1 MKEDW
6 TDRIRQELEG
16 FEMTPPEGLWED
28 ICKQMDMPIEP
39 ASASH
44 KRWYWAVAA
53 AILALAGFFTAYHY
67 GDHSEATVLTA
78 KSEIKAIESKENT
91 EIESKTEPKT
101 EPKAEAPQKA
111 KSSVK
116 ATPSAKLMAFS
127 TQKDEEAKAEITIEP
142 EEPTETEVLAE
153 SGVQSEPEIQS
164 DSVASVEEEKPQ
176 TSKPTKKAIDFPEL
190 MPEPQVRT
198 NNPHEWAVGVN
209 ASGGVLTGKTAH
221 EDRIATNIDIEEQ
234 TEEKSKA
241 RNAMT
246 DFYPHGDSDW
256 DHQIPIR
263 LGLSVQYQLNDHLA
277 LTSGISYTYLYSEW
291 GKAFHKNGGY
301 EQMLHYIGVPLGVVW
316 KLWSSKHLH
325 FYLSGTVLL
334 EKCISFKFRWQGSQ
348 TVNSVRPW
356 QFSIRTAV
364 GAEYA
369 FTPQFGIYFEP
380 SLGYYFNDGS
390 SLRHYYKERPFA
402 PSLDFGLRLHLK

>member
-6 TDRIRQELEG
+6 TDRIRQELEK

-28 ICKQMDMPIEP
+28 ICKQMDMPAEP
-39 ASASH
+39 VSASH

-53 AILALAGFFTAYHY
+53 AVLALVGFFAVYLY
-67 GDHSEATVLTA
+67 EDHSEPSVLTA
-78 KSEIKAIESKENT
+78 KSEIKPIESKENT

-101 EPKAEAPQKA
+101 
-111 KSSVK
+111 
-116 ATPSAKLMAFS
+116 
-127 TQKDEEAKAEITIEP
+127 
-142 EEPTETEVLAE
+142 EPTETEVLAE

-221 EDRIATNIDIEEQ
+221 EDRTAANIDIEEQ

-241 RNAMT
+241 RNAIT
-246 DFYPHGDSDW
+246 EFYPHGDSDW
-256 DHQIPIR
+256 DHHIPIR
-263 LGLSVQYQLNDHLA
+263 LGLSVQYQLNNHLA
-277 LTSGISYTYLYSEW
+277 LISGISYTYLYSEW
-291 GKAFHKNGGY
+291 GKAFLKGGGY
-301 EQMLHYIGVPLGVVW
+301 EQMLHYIGVPLGVAW
-316 KLWSSKHLH
+316 NLWSSKHFH

-334 EKCISFKFRWQGSQ
+334 EKCISFKYRWQESQ

-356 QFSIRTAV
+356 QFSVRAAF

>member
-53 AILALAGFFTAYHY
+53 AILALAGFFAAYHY

-91 EIESKTEPKT
+91 EIEPKT
-101 EPKAEAPQKA
+101 KPKVEAPQKA
-111 KSSVK
+111 KSSIK
-116 ATPSAKLMAFS
+116 ATPSATLMAFS
-127 TQKDEEAKAEITIEP
+127 TQEDEEAKAEITIEP

-190 MPEPQVRT
+190 MPEPQVRA

-234 TEEKSKA
+234 KDEKSKA
-241 RNAMT
+241 RNAIN

-256 DHQIPIR
+256 NHHIPIR

-334 EKCISFKFRWQGSQ
+334 EKCISFKYRWQGSQ

>member
-28 ICKQMDMPIEP
+28 ICKQMDMPAEP
-39 ASASH
+39 VSASH

-53 AILALAGFFTAYHY
+53 AVLALAGFFAAYHY

-91 EIESKTEPKT
+91 EIEPKT
-101 EPKAEAPQKA
+101 KPKVEAPQKA

-116 ATPSAKLMAFS
+116 ATPSATLMAFS
-127 TQKDEEAKAEITIEP
+127 TQEEVVQADIPAEP
-142 EEPTETEVLAE
+142 EVITETEVLAE

-221 EDRIATNIDIEEQ
+221 EDRTATNIDIEEQ
-234 TEEKSKA
+234 KDEKSKA
-241 RNAMT
+241 RNAIN

-256 DHQIPIR
+256 NHHIPIR

-291 GKAFHKNGGY
+291 GKAFLKGGGY
-301 EQMLHYIGVPLGVVW
+301 EQMLHYIGVPLGVAW
-316 KLWSSKHLH
+316 KLWSSKHFH

-334 EKCISFKFRWQGSQ
+334 EKCISFKYRWQESQ

-356 QFSIRTAV
+356 QFSVRAAF

>member
-53 AILALAGFFTAYHY
+53 AILALAGFFAAYHY

-91 EIESKTEPKT
+91 EIEPKT
-101 EPKAEAPQKA
+101 KPKVEAPQKA
-111 KSSVK
+111 KSSIK
-116 ATPSAKLMAFS
+116 ATPSATLMAFS
-127 TQKDEEAKAEITIEP
+127 TQEEVVQADIPAEP
-142 EEPTETEVLAE
+142 EVTIETEVLAE

-164 DSVASVEEEKPQ
+164 DSVASVAEEKPQ

-190 MPEPQVRT
+190 MPEPQVRA

-221 EDRIATNIDIEEQ
+221 EDRTATNIDIEEQ
-234 TEEKSKA
+234 KDEKSKA
-241 RNAMT
+241 RNAIN

-256 DHQIPIR
+256 NHHIPIR

-291 GKAFHKNGGY
+291 GKAFLKGGGY
-301 EQMLHYIGVPLGVVW
+301 EQMLHYIGVPLGVAW
-316 KLWSSKHLH
+316 KLWSSKHFH

-334 EKCISFKFRWQGSQ
+334 EKCISFKYRWQESQ

-356 QFSIRTAV
+356 QFSVRAAF

>member
-53 AILALAGFFTAYHY
+53 AILALAGFFAAYHY

-91 EIESKTEPKT
+91 EIEPKT
-101 EPKAEAPQKA
+101 KPKVEAPQKA
-111 KSSVK
+111 KSSIK
-116 ATPSAKLMAFS
+116 ATPSATLMAFS
-127 TQKDEEAKAEITIEP
+127 TQEEVVQADIPAEP
-142 EEPTETEVLAE
+142 EVITETKVLAE
-153 SGVQSEPEIQS
+153 SGIATEPEDATESEVQA
-164 DSVASVEEEKPQ
+164 DSVASVKN
-176 TSKPTKKAIDFPEL
+176 SKPTKKVIDHPVL
-190 MPEPQVRT
+190 TPEPQVR
-198 NNPHEWAVGVN
+198 NKIPHEWAVGVN
-209 ASGGVLTGKTAH
+209 ASGGLLSGNTPH
-221 EDRIATNIDIEEQ
+221 ELRAAAPPPEIEDQ
-234 TEEKSKA
+234 TDEKSLA
-241 RNAMT
+241 RRSSEMT

-334 EKCISFKFRWQGSQ
+334 EKCISFKYRWQESQ

-356 QFSIRTAV
+356 QFSVRAAF

>member
-53 AILALAGFFTAYHY
+53 AILALAGFFAAYHY

-91 EIESKTEPKT
+91 EIEPKK

-111 KSSVK
+111 ESSIK
-116 ATPSAKLMAFS
+116 AMPSTKLMAFKA
-127 TQKDEEAKAEITIEP
+127 QDEEAKDDVPVEP
-142 EEPTETEVLAE
+142 EVTIETEVLAE

-190 MPEPQVRT
+190 MPEPQVRA

-221 EDRIATNIDIEEQ
+221 EDRTATNIDIEEQ
-234 TEEKSKA
+234 KDEKSKA
-241 RNAMT
+241 RNAIN

-256 DHQIPIR
+256 NHHIPIR

-291 GKAFHKNGGY
+291 GKAFLKGGGY

-316 KLWSSKHLH
+316 KLWSSKHFH

-334 EKCISFKFRWQGSQ
+334 EKCISFKYRWQESQ

-356 QFSIRTAV
+356 QFSVRAAF

-390 SLRHYYKERPFA
+390 SLRHYYKERSFA

>member
-53 AILALAGFFTAYHY
+53 AILALAGFFAAYHY

-78 KSEIKAIESKENT
+78 KSEIKAIESKEKT
-91 EIESKTEPKT
+91 EIEPKK

-111 KSSVK
+111 ESSIK
-116 ATPSAKLMAFS
+116 AMPSTKLMAFKA
-127 TQKDEEAKAEITIEP
+127 QDEEAKDDVPVEP
-142 EEPTETEVLAE
+142 EVTIETEVLAE

-176 TSKPTKKAIDFPEL
+176 TSKPKKKAIDFPEL
-190 MPEPQVRT
+190 MPEPQVRA

-221 EDRIATNIDIEEQ
+221 EDRTATNIDIEEQ
-234 TEEKSKA
+234 KDEKSKA
-241 RNAMT
+241 RNAIN

-256 DHQIPIR
+256 NHHIPIR

-291 GKAFHKNGGY
+291 GKAFLKGGGY
-301 EQMLHYIGVPLGVVW
+301 EQMLHYIGVPLGVAW
-316 KLWSSKHLH
+316 KLWSSKHFH

-334 EKCISFKFRWQGSQ
+334 EKCISFKYRWQESQ

-356 QFSIRTAV
+356 QFSVRAAF

>member
-6 TDRIRQELEG
+6 TDRIRQELER

-28 ICKQMDMPIEP
+28 ICKQMDMPAEP
-39 ASASH
+39 VSASH

-53 AILALAGFFTAYHY
+53 AVLALVGFFAVYLY
-67 GDHSEATVLTA
+67 EDHSEPSVLIA
-78 KSEIKAIESKENT
+78 
-91 EIESKTEPKT
+91 TEPKT

-153 SGVQSEPEIQS
+153 SGAQSEPEIQS

-241 RNAMT
+241 RNAIT
-246 DFYPHGDSDW
+246 EFYPHGDSDW
-256 DHQIPIR
+256 DHHIPIR
-263 LGLSVQYQLNDHLA
+263 LGLSVQYQLNNHLA
-277 LTSGISYTYLYSEW
+277 LISGISYTYLYSEW
-291 GKAFHKNGGY
+291 GKAFLKGGGY
-301 EQMLHYIGVPLGVVW
+301 EQMLHYIGVPLGVAW
-316 KLWSSKHLH
+316 NLWSSKHFH

-334 EKCISFKFRWQGSQ
+334 EKCISFKYRWQESQ

-356 QFSIRTAV
+356 QFSIRAAF

>member
-1 MKEDW
+1 
-6 TDRIRQELEG
+6 
-16 FEMTPPEGLWED
+16 
-28 ICKQMDMPIEP
+28 
-39 ASASH
+39 
-44 KRWYWAVAA
+44 
-53 AILALAGFFTAYHY
+53 
-67 GDHSEATVLTA
+67 
-78 KSEIKAIESKENT
+78 
-91 EIESKTEPKT
+91 
-101 EPKAEAPQKA
+101 
-111 KSSVK
+111 
-116 ATPSAKLMAFS
+116 MAFS

-221 EDRIATNIDIEEQ
+221 EDRTAANIDIEEQ

-241 RNAMT
+241 RNAIT
-246 DFYPHGDSDW
+246 EFYPHGDSDW
-256 DHQIPIR
+256 DHHIPIR
-263 LGLSVQYQLNDHLA
+263 LGLSVQYQLNNHLA
-277 LTSGISYTYLYSEW
+277 LISGISYTYLYSEW
-291 GKAFHKNGGY
+291 GKAFLKGGGY
-301 EQMLHYIGVPLGVVW
+301 EQMLHYIGVPLGVAW
-316 KLWSSKHLH
+316 NLWSSKHFH

-334 EKCISFKFRWQGSQ
+334 EKCISFKYRWQESQ

-356 QFSIRTAV
+356 QFSIRAAF